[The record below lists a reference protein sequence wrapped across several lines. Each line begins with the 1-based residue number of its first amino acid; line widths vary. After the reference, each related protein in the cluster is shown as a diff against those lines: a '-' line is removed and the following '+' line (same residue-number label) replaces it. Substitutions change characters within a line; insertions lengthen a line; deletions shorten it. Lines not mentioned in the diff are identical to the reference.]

1 MRYEDIKYIDTIR
14 QKTVYLTENDNIT
27 EFSQNG
33 ESFLNNS
40 MIDYNGAFLYPDIV
54 HKNNIIITNTDID
67 PNNYATIEVGQEFTI
82 PITLEYCLGNTTNN
96 INNPITSIKKS
107 LYFDLKDSI
116 YNDPVNYLIEI
127 SVNNNYLS
135 LNNYVDGLSILQPT
149 GE

>member
-54 HKNNIIITNTDID
+54 HKNNM
-67 PNNYATIEVGQEFTI
+67 PF
-82 PITLEYCLGNTTNN
+82 ITLIL
-96 INNPITSIKKS
+96 
-107 LYFDLKDSI
+107 
-116 YNDPVNYLIEI
+116 V
-127 SVNNNYLS
+127 
-135 LNNYVDGLSILQPT
+135 LNF
-149 GE
+149 